1 MVDFEKIY
9 SEYFRDVYRFAYSIS
24 RDEKMAEEIT
34 QETFFKALQGI
45 DTFRGQC
52 KLGVWLCQI
61 AKNSYFSHL
70 EKQKRFVSEHE
81 EMTASEA
88 GPEEALLKKDETLR
102 VHKALHLMND
112 PYKEVFMLRVFGELS
127 YAEIGGLFEKS
138 EGWARVT
145 FYRSKQKIQEMLREE
160 TRK

>member
-1 MVDFEKIY
+1 MVDFERIY

-24 RDEKMAEEIT
+24 RDEKIAEEIT

-45 DTFRGQC
+45 DNFRGQC
-52 KLGVWLCQI
+52 KLVVWLCQI
-61 AKNSYFSHL
+61 AKNCYFSHL
-70 EKQKRFVSEHE
+70 DKQKRFVSEQE
-81 EMTASEA
+81 EPANCEAS
-88 GPEEALLKKDETLR
+88 PEETLLKKDETMR
-102 VHKALHLMND
+102 IHKALHLMND

-160 TRK
+160 TRI